1 MKPRSVSSLTCID
14 DSVKFRL
21 PGWHVLSLQTAVG
34 ETLSSVDLE
43 MSAAYIK
50 FQIGKLDWLS
60 MESSCVRASIN
71 DTESI
76 YRDLNIKLYF
86 KVYGN

>member
-43 MSAAYIK
+43 MSAAYT
-50 FQIGKLDWLS
+50 
-60 MESSCVRASIN
+60 SSR
-71 DTESI
+71 
-76 YRDLNIKLYF
+76 L
-86 KVYGN
+86 GNWTG

>member
-1 MKPRSVSSLTCID
+1 MKPRSVGSLTCID

-43 MSAAYIK
+43 MSATY
-50 FQIGKLDWLS
+50 
-60 MESSCVRASIN
+60 SSSR
-71 DTESI
+71 
-76 YRDLNIKLYF
+76 L
-86 KVYGN
+86 GNWTG

>member
-1 MKPRSVSSLTCID
+1 MHFMNSWSVNSLTCID

-43 MSAAYIK
+43 MSATY
-50 FQIGKLDWLS
+50 
-60 MESSCVRASIN
+60 SSSR
-71 DTESI
+71 
-76 YRDLNIKLYF
+76 L
-86 KVYGN
+86 GNWTG

>member
-1 MKPRSVSSLTCID
+1 M
-14 DSVKFRL
+14 
-21 PGWHVLSLQTAVG
+21 SLQTAVG

-43 MSAAYIK
+43 MSAAYSK

-60 MESSCVRASIN
+60 IESFCVRVSIN

>member
-43 MSAAYIK
+43 MSATY
-50 FQIGKLDWLS
+50 
-60 MESSCVRASIN
+60 SSSR
-71 DTESI
+71 
-76 YRDLNIKLYF
+76 L
-86 KVYGN
+86 GNWTG